1 MKHIKLFEVEGY
13 FYGREGNTQN
23 TSTSSGGFTG
33 WSVPNQGK
41 AGMTYLNMLPK
52 GLINELTRPV
62 KDMLINSNA
71 SDWDTL
77 DYIMPKIEK
86 LMAKSGLRWNRF
98 PGISGISGIKSTE
111 QFVNLLEKGYYQ
123 ALENAYFS

>member
-1 MKHIKLFEVEGY
+1 MKHLKLLEHFY
-13 FYGREGNTQN
+13 FGQEGNTQN
-23 TSTSSGGFTG
+23 TSTSSGSFRN
-33 WSVPNQGK
+33 WNVQGRK

-52 GLINELTRPV
+52 GLINELPRSV

-77 DYIMPKIEK
+77 DFIMPKIEK
-86 LMAKSGLRWNRF
+86 LMAKSGLQWNRF
-98 PGISGISGIKSTE
+98 PGMRGISGIKSAE
-111 QFVNLLEKGYYQ
+111 EFVQLLEKGYYL

>member
-1 MKHIKLFEVEGY
+1 MKHLKLLEHFY
-13 FYGREGNTQN
+13 FGQEGNTQN
-23 TSTSSGGFTG
+23 TSTSSGSFRN
-33 WSVPNQGK
+33 WSVQGRK

-52 GLINELTRPV
+52 GLINELPRSV

-77 DYIMPKIEK
+77 DFIMPKIEK
-86 LMAKSGLRWNRF
+86 LMAKSGLQWNRF
-98 PGISGISGIKSTE
+98 PGMRGISGIKSAE
-111 QFVNLLEKGYYQ
+111 EFVRLLEEGYYL

>member
-1 MKHIKLFEVEGY
+1 MQHIKLLEDY
-13 FYGREGNTQN
+13 FYGQEGNTQN

-33 WSVPNQGK
+33 WSVPNRGK

-52 GLINELTRPV
+52 GLRNELTRPV

-86 LMAKSGLRWNRF
+86 LMAKSGLQWDRF
-98 PGISGISGIKSTE
+98 PAMRGISGIKSIGH
-111 QFVNLLEKGYYQ
+111 FVNLLEKGYYQ
-123 ALENAYFS
+123 ALEDAYFS

>member
-1 MKHIKLFEVEGY
+1 MKHLKLLEHFY
-13 FYGREGNTQN
+13 FGQEGNTQN
-23 TSTSSGGFTG
+23 TSTSGGSFRN
-33 WSVPNQGK
+33 WSVPNRGK
-41 AGMTYLNMLPK
+41 AGKTYLDMLPK
-52 GLINELTRPV
+52 GLINELPRSI

-98 PGISGISGIKSTE
+98 PGMRGISGIESAE
-111 QFVNLLEKGYYQ
+111 EFVQLLEKGYYL